1 MYPLKEYDQV
11 IYYYY
16 QEVQAKRKHICMST
30 VDLTEKS
37 FTSGGPLNE

>member
-1 MYPLKEYDQV
+1 MYPLKVYDQV

-16 QEVQAKRKHICMST
+16 QEVQAKQNRRFLIDKKKG
-30 VDLTEKS
+30 KS